1 MAQESTSFWADIKK
15 YEDML
20 AKDPRSYCFA
30 PLAELYRKLGL
41 LDDAIN
47 VAAKGCEVHPDYVV
61 GFMALG
67 RAFYEKGLKEESKAA
82 LERVIRG
89 TPDNHLAQKLLSH
102 IYIEAGDTASAEK
115 SLRTILSL
123 YPDDL
128 ESQVLL
134 KSLEREVG
142 AGAEPVSEFPTA
154 DAVSIET
161 DAGDLYSETLSEANF
176 DLEDAEIIE
185 DLTEEIDA
193 LEGEYLDDATN
204 DGEITIG
211 SGLDDGERKDPLR
224 TATLAELYVSQGM
237 LTAALEIYGELLAT
251 EPDNHEYGKRMCE
264 LREMLAN
271 EAGVDEYMQ
280 AATVLPLSE
289 TSGTVA
295 DIDAFAAT
303 EHELAPTGTD
313 TTVVATLEKWLEN
326 IKGRR

>member
-47 VAAKGCEVHPDYVV
+47 VAAKGCEVHPDYVG

-82 LERVIRG
+82 LERVISG
-89 TPDNHLAQKLLSH
+89 TPDNHLAQKFLSQ
-102 IYIEAGDTASAEK
+102 IYIEAGDTASAVK

-134 KSLEREVG
+134 KSLEREDK
-142 AGAEPVSEFPTA
+142 AAAESAFKFPSD
-154 DAVSIET
+154 DAASIET
-161 DAGDLYSETLSEANF
+161 DAGDLYTETLSEVDF

-185 DLTEEIDA
+185 ELTEEIEE
-193 LEGEYLDDATN
+193 LEGECLDDATN
-204 DGEITIG
+204 GGAIPIG

-251 EPDNHEYGKRMCE
+251 EPDNHEYGRRLIE

-271 EAGVDEYMQ
+271 EAGVDEYMKP
-280 AATVLPLSE
+280 ATVLPLGE
-289 TSGTVA
+289 TSETVA
-295 DIDAFAAT
+295 DIYEFAAT
-303 EHELAPTGTD
+303 GHELAPTGTD
-313 TTVVATLEKWLEN
+313 TSVVATLEKWLEN
-326 IKGRR
+326 IKRRR

>member
-47 VAAKGCEVHPDYVV
+47 VAVKGCEIHPDYVG

-67 RAFYEKGLKEESKAA
+67 RAFYEKGLKVESKAA
-82 LERVIRG
+82 LERVISG
-89 TPDNHLAQKLLSH
+89 TPDNHLAQKLLSQ
-102 IYIEAGDTASAEK
+102 IYIEAGDTASAIK

-134 KSLEREVG
+134 KSLEREDR
-142 AGAEPVSEFPTA
+142 AAAEQAFEFPSA
-154 DAVSIET
+154 SIAT
-161 DAGDLYSETLSEANF
+161 DSWDTETLSEDNF
-176 DLEDAEIIE
+176 ELEDAEIIE
-185 DLTEEIDA
+185 ELTEEIDA
-193 LEGEYLDDATN
+193 LEGDYPDDATK
-204 DGEITIG
+204 GEEITIG

-237 LTAALEIYGELLAT
+237 LTAALKIYGELLAT
-251 EPDNHEYGKRMCE
+251 EPDSHEYGKRLIE

-271 EAGVDEYMQ
+271 EAGVDEDMQ
-280 AATVLPLSE
+280 PAVLPSSE

-295 DIDAFAAT
+295 DIYAFAAT
-303 EHELAPTGTD
+303 EQELAPTGTD
-313 TTVVATLEKWLEN
+313 TAVVATLEKWLEN
-326 IKGRR
+326 IKRRR